1 MFLITIS
8 TEPCRSAVPD
18 GQPKLLLAMIPD
30 YPMLNFMLTSSIYV
44 AVSKR
49 YCYMMES
56 LKISGILVPKNLPY
70 LFMLQSLS
78 ACRSLTDFLT

>member
-56 LKISGILVPKNLPY
+56 LKISGILVPKMCHIYSCFNPCL
-70 LFMLQSLS
+70 LADLLQ
-78 ACRSLTDFLT
+78 TF